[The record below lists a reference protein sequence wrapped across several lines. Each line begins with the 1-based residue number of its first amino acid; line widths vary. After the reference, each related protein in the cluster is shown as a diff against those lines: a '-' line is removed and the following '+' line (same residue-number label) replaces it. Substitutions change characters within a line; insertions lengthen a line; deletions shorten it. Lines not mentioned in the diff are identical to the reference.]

1 MDQLE
6 LGTKIR
12 EFRTQK
18 GLSIKALAEQAC
30 ITPSMLSQI
39 ERDLVNPSI
48 NTLKLISKVLGVPIF
63 RFFKEDMAA
72 RDMIVRRDMR
82 KTIGRPEHKDV
93 MYDLLTP
100 DTSGNIEFCLMRIPP
115 DSDSADVSQT
125 HSGEEVAYV
134 DEGDVEITVAGECYE
149 LHAGDSIRIPQFTE
163 HSWKN
168 RTSQMVKVIFAISPP
183 SF

>member
-1 MDQLE
+1 MDELE
-6 LGTKIR
+6 IGKKVRNYRTAQKMTIR
-12 EFRTQK
+12 ELALQT
-18 GLSIKALAEQAC
+18 GLTA
-30 ITPSMLSQI
+30 SMLSQI

-48 NTLKLISKVLGVPIF
+48 NTLKLISKVLGVPLF
-63 RFFKEDMAA
+63 HFFQEDMPTQ
-72 RDMIVRRDMR
+72 DMVVRRDMR
-82 KTIGRPEHKDV
+82 KTIGRPEHEDV

-115 DSDSADVSQT
+115 DSNSADVSQS

-134 DEGDVEITVAGECYE
+134 DEGDVDITIAGERFE

-163 HSWKN
+163 HSWRN
-168 RTSQMVKVIFAISPP
+168 RTNRMVKVIFALSPP

>member
-1 MDQLE
+1 MDELE
-6 LGTKIR
+6 IGKKVRNYRTAQKMTIR
-12 EFRTQK
+12 E
-18 GLSIKALAEQAC
+18 LAEA
-30 ITPSMLSQI
+30 TGLTASMLSQI

-149 LHAGDSIRIPQFTE
+149 LHPGDSIRIPQFTE